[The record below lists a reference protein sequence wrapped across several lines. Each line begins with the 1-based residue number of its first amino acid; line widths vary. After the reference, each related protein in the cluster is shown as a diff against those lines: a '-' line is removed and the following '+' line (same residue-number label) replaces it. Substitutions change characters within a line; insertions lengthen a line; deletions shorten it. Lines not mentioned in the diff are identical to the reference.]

1 MKGQLLVEEPGTVSG
16 LNNYMVLLCKQLSAG
31 AGHVLVP
38 SKPLHK
44 GILTNLDDPP
54 VFKQQSFSFF
64 L

>member
-31 AGHVLVP
+31 AGPVLVP

-44 GILTNLDDPP
+44 GILTNLNDPP
-54 VFKQQSFSFF
+54 VFK
-64 L
+64 